1 MRAQLPAPPTAGVKM
16 PMTNAIRPRRVS
28 TAALI
33 LTALLIASSGAHASA
48 MAGDPSYSYTFTP
61 RKICPIRW
69 QDGTLQVK
77 RLIRCAARHYGVNP
91 DRAVTIAHRES
102 EFHPHAYNAWSCAK
116 GIYQH
121 LCRYW
126 AGRAYDYGFK
136 GWPAFNA
143 RANIIVT
150 MKMVRRYG
158 WAPWS

>member
-16 PMTNAIRPRRVS
+16 PMTNAIRPRRAL
-28 TAALI
+28 AATLI
-33 LTALLIASSGAHASA
+33 LTALFIASPGARASA
-48 MAGDPSYSYTFTP
+48 VTGDASYSFTP
-61 RKICPIRW
+61 SKICAIQWR
-69 QDGTLQVK
+69 DGPLQV
-77 RLIRCAARHYGVNP
+77 RHLIRCAARYYGVNP
-91 DRAVTIAHRES
+91 DKAVTIAHRES
-102 EFHPHAYNAWSCAK
+102 MFDPDAYNAWSCAK

-126 AGRAYDYGFK
+126 PGRAYDYGFK
-136 GWPAFNA
+136 GWSAFNA